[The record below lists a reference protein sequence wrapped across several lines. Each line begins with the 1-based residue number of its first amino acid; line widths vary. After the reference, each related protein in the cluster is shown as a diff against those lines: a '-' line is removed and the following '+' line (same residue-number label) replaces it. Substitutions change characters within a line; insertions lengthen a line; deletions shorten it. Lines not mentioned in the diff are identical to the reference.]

1 MEFIKTL
8 LKNKKIAW
16 KLGKSDFKNRFAS
29 TSLGSIWGFLQ
40 PFIFMIMYV
49 IVFQGIFGMEGDNGS
64 PYVVWFLPGMA
75 LWQAIND
82 SVMSSS
88 MSIRSYSYLVKKVVF
103 PVDII
108 PIISLIGSS
117 FVSIFLMLVATAVCA
132 IFGYMPNVFIIIY
145 IIIALICIISIVVV
159 IGVQILGND
168 VIDNLFGINKITK
181 RSEEEEAVLKNNFE
195 NIFDNSLENDEEYQ
209 IQKINNNENIIYTS
223 YTKEDKN
230 DNYEIN
236 VNLPYINIENKEVK
250 QFNKEIK
257 DTFEGKA
264 EETIKNK
271 NNNNIIYTVKYKA
284 YIENNN
290 LSLIIYS
297 DLKQSTSAQRV
308 IIQTFNYDLKENK
321 ENKLEDTLNNYS
333 LKINDVQNKI
343 NNDIQKE
350 QKKSEELIK
359 LGYNVFSRDINS
371 DIYKIDNITEYF
383 VYKNNIY
390 IIFAYGNIIY
400 ILFL

>member
-1 MEFIKTL
+1 MNLELPEKE
-8 LKNKKIAW
+8 KI
-16 KLGKSDFKNRFAS
+16 SKNR
-29 TSLGSIWGFLQ
+29 
-40 PFIFMIMYV
+40 
-49 IVFQGIFGMEGDNGS
+49 
-64 PYVVWFLPGMA
+64 
-75 LWQAIND
+75 
-82 SVMSSS
+82 
-88 MSIRSYSYLVKKVVF
+88 
-103 PVDII
+103 
-108 PIISLIGSS
+108 
-117 FVSIFLMLVATAVCA
+117 
-132 IFGYMPNVFIIIY
+132 IIIY

-159 IGVQILGND
+159 IRVQILGND

-390 IIFAYGNIIY
+390 IIFAYGNNKITSEKDIVII
-400 ILFL
+400 

>member
-1 MEFIKTL
+1 MNLELPEKE
-8 LKNKKIAW
+8 KI
-16 KLGKSDFKNRFAS
+16 SKNR
-29 TSLGSIWGFLQ
+29 
-40 PFIFMIMYV
+40 
-49 IVFQGIFGMEGDNGS
+49 
-64 PYVVWFLPGMA
+64 
-75 LWQAIND
+75 
-82 SVMSSS
+82 
-88 MSIRSYSYLVKKVVF
+88 
-103 PVDII
+103 
-108 PIISLIGSS
+108 
-117 FVSIFLMLVATAVCA
+117 
-132 IFGYMPNVFIIIY
+132 IIIY

-371 DIYKIDNITEYF
+371 DIYKIDNISEYF
-383 VYKNNIY
+383 VHKNNIY
-390 IIFAYGNIIY
+390 IIFAYGNNKITSEKDIVII
-400 ILFL
+400 

>member
-1 MEFIKTL
+1 MNLELPEKEKIS
-8 LKNKKIAW
+8 KK
-16 KLGKSDFKNRFAS
+16 R
-29 TSLGSIWGFLQ
+29 
-40 PFIFMIMYV
+40 
-49 IVFQGIFGMEGDNGS
+49 
-64 PYVVWFLPGMA
+64 
-75 LWQAIND
+75 
-82 SVMSSS
+82 
-88 MSIRSYSYLVKKVVF
+88 
-103 PVDII
+103 
-108 PIISLIGSS
+108 
-117 FVSIFLMLVATAVCA
+117 
-132 IFGYMPNVFIIIY
+132 IIIY

-390 IIFAYGNIIY
+390 IIFAYGNNKITSEKDIVII
-400 ILFL
+400 

>member
-1 MEFIKTL
+1 MNLELPEKEKIS
-8 LKNKKIAW
+8 KK
-16 KLGKSDFKNRFAS
+16 R
-29 TSLGSIWGFLQ
+29 
-40 PFIFMIMYV
+40 
-49 IVFQGIFGMEGDNGS
+49 
-64 PYVVWFLPGMA
+64 
-75 LWQAIND
+75 
-82 SVMSSS
+82 
-88 MSIRSYSYLVKKVVF
+88 
-103 PVDII
+103 
-108 PIISLIGSS
+108 
-117 FVSIFLMLVATAVCA
+117 
-132 IFGYMPNVFIIIY
+132 IIIY

-333 LKINDVQNKI
+333 LKTNDVQNKI

-390 IIFAYGNIIY
+390 IIFAYGNNKITSEKDIVII
-400 ILFL
+400 

>member
-1 MEFIKTL
+1 MNLELPEKE
-8 LKNKKIAW
+8 KI
-16 KLGKSDFKNRFAS
+16 SKNR
-29 TSLGSIWGFLQ
+29 
-40 PFIFMIMYV
+40 
-49 IVFQGIFGMEGDNGS
+49 
-64 PYVVWFLPGMA
+64 
-75 LWQAIND
+75 
-82 SVMSSS
+82 
-88 MSIRSYSYLVKKVVF
+88 
-103 PVDII
+103 
-108 PIISLIGSS
+108 
-117 FVSIFLMLVATAVCA
+117 
-132 IFGYMPNVFIIIY
+132 IIIY

-333 LKINDVQNKI
+333 LKTNDVQNKI

-390 IIFAYGNIIY
+390 IIFAYGNNKITSEKDIVII
-400 ILFL
+400 